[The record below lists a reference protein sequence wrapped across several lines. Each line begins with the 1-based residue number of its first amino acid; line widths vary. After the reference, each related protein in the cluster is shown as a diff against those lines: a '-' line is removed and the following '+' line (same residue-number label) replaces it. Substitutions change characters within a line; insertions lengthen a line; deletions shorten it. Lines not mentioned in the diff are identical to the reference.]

1 MEKKNTTQPASRTFK
16 ELHAA
21 KLQELATD
29 LWFENK
35 SLKKA
40 LKEALA
46 QIKIISK

>member
-16 ELHAA
+16 ELHAP
-21 KLQELATD
+21 KLQELATN
-29 LWFENK
+29 LWLENR

-46 QIKIISK
+46 QIKINLK